1 MFRSFFTRIFQLFFP
16 ENCVVCNDALRY
28 SERVLCSSC
37 LLDIPRVYFHNS
49 ERNPLEDLLWG
60 HIPYVRAS
68 SLFYYYKEQ
77 TYASL
82 IYDLKYKNRPD
93 IGVFL
98 GELFAAELDSARFF
112 DGIDYIVPIPL
123 HKKRLR
129 TRKYN
134 QSEKIAEGL
143 SVYSNI
149 PIASSLIQRTIHTK
163 TQTQKN
169 KEERM
174 RNVSNIFKVTRP
186 QDIHD
191 KHILLVDD
199 IITTGATTISCTQS
213 LLEADSSVR
222 VSIVSLGLAR

>member
-1 MFRSFFTRIFQLFFP
+1 MFYP
-16 ENCVVCNDALRY
+16 DNCVVCGGQLRM
-28 SERVLCSSC
+28 SERVMCSAC
-37 LLDIPRVYFHNS
+37 LIDIPRIYFHNT
-49 ERNPLEDLLWG
+49 ERNPLEELLWG
-60 HIPYVRAS
+60 QIPYVRAS
-68 SLFYYYKEQ
+68 SLFYYFKDN
-77 TYASL
+77 TYSSL

-98 GELFAAELDSARFF
+98 GELCADELSASGFF
-112 DGIDYIVPIPL
+112 EDIDYIVPIPL
-123 HKKRLR
+123 HRKRLR
-129 TRKYN
+129 SRGYN

-143 SVYSNI
+143 SVYSGI
-149 PIASSLIQRTIHTK
+149 PVLPKLIKRTVHTQ

-186 QDIHD
+186 QQVHN
-191 KHILLVDD
+191 KHILVIDD

-213 LLEADSSVR
+213 LIEADSSIK